1 MNNYETILIINPNL
15 SSKVADFQTKFE
27 KLLTDNSFEIKK
39 VEDIGRRQLAY
50 SINNHHKGHYLLYRM
65 QGDPKNISEIETK
78 IKYDEA
84 IIRHLILAVKNLS
97 GEDSV
102 LLTEALE
109 SKNKKSESTEE
120 SEKVIKKDK
129 MLEKSTEEVSD
140 KEDSKDSPTEEEEA

>member
-15 SSKVADFQTKFE
+15 SSKVGEFQKKFE
-27 KLLTDNSFEIKK
+27 NLLSDNSFEVKK

-65 QGDPKNISEIETK
+65 QGDPQNITEIETK

-84 IIRHLILAVKNLS
+84 IIRHLILAVKDLS

-109 SKNKKSESTEE
+109 NKNKRAEIADETPKKEVKKEVSKEEAPTEDNNE
-120 SEKVIKKDK
+120 
-129 MLEKSTEEVSD
+129 EEVS
-140 KEDSKDSPTEEEEA
+140 

>member
-1 MNNYETILIINPNL
+1 
-15 SSKVADFQTKFE
+15 
-27 KLLTDNSFEIKK
+27 
-39 VEDIGRRQLAY
+39 
-50 SINNHHKGHYLLYRM
+50 M

-84 IIRHLILAVKNLS
+84 IIRHLILAVKDLS

-109 SKNKKSESTEE
+109 NKNKKSESAEEPEKAVKEDKKLEE
-120 SEKVIKKDK
+120 STK
-129 MLEKSTEEVSD
+129 EVSD

>member
-15 SSKVADFQTKFE
+15 SSKVGEFQKKFE
-27 KLLTDNSFEIKK
+27 KLLSDNSFEVKK

-65 QGDPKNISEIETK
+65 QGDPQNISEIETK

-84 IIRHLILAVKNLS
+84 IIRHLILTVKDLS

-109 SKNKKSESTEE
+109 NKNKRAEIADETPKKGVKKEVSKEEAPTEDNNE
-120 SEKVIKKDK
+120 
-129 MLEKSTEEVSD
+129 EEVS
-140 KEDSKDSPTEEEEA
+140 

>member
-15 SSKVADFQTKFE
+15 SSKVADFQKKFE

-84 IIRHLILAVKNLS
+84 IIRHLILAVKDLS

-102 LLTEALE
+102 LFTEALE
-109 SKNKKSESTEE
+109 SKNKKSESVEDN
-120 SEKVIKKDK
+120 EKVVKKDK
-129 MLEKSTEEVSD
+129 KLEEATEEVSD
-140 KEDSKDSPTEEEEA
+140 KENSKDSPTEAEE

>member
-15 SSKVADFQTKFE
+15 SSKVGEFQKKFE
-27 KLLTDNSFEIKK
+27 KLLSDNSFEVKK

-65 QGDPKNISEIETK
+65 QGDPQNISEIETK

-84 IIRHLILAVKNLS
+84 IIRHLILAVKDLS

-102 LLTEALE
+102 LITEALE
-109 SKNKKSESTEE
+109 NKNKRAEIADETP
-120 SEKVIKKDK
+120 KKEVK
-129 MLEKSTEEVSD
+129 KEVSKEEAPTED
-140 KEDSKDSPTEEEEA
+140 NNEEEDS

>member
-15 SSKVADFQTKFE
+15 SSKVADFQKKFE

-84 IIRHLILAVKNLS
+84 IIRHLILAVKDLS

-109 SKNKKSESTEE
+109 NKNKKPESAEEPEKAVKEDKKLEEST
-120 SEKVIKKDK
+120 K
-129 MLEKSTEEVSD
+129 EVSD

>member
-15 SSKVADFQTKFE
+15 SSKVGDFQKKFE
-27 KLLTDNSFEIKK
+27 KLLSGNSFEVKK

-65 QGDPKNISEIETK
+65 QGDPQNIAEIETK
-78 IKYDEA
+78 IKYVEA
-84 IIRHLILAVKNLS
+84 IIRHLILAVKDLS

-109 SKNKKSESTEE
+109 NKNKRTEIADE
-120 SEKVIKKDK
+120 APKKEEKKEAPKEEAPSADNN
-129 MLEKSTEEVSD
+129 EEEVS
-140 KEDSKDSPTEEEEA
+140 

>member
-15 SSKVADFQTKFE
+15 SSKVADFQKKFE

-84 IIRHLILAVKNLS
+84 IIRHLILAVKDLS

-109 SKNKKSESTEE
+109 SNNKKSESTEE
-120 SEKVIKKDK
+120 SEKVVKKDK
-129 MLEKSTEEVSD
+129 KLEKSTEEVSD
-140 KEDSKDSPTEEEEA
+140 KEDSKDSPTEAEEE

>member
-15 SSKVADFQTKFE
+15 SSKVADFQKKFE

-120 SEKVIKKDK
+120 
-129 MLEKSTEEVSD
+129 VSD
-140 KEDSKDSPTEEEEA
+140 KEDSKDSPTEAEEE